1 MAERALHASPATGAD
16 RTIGRNR
23 IFERSDLVLV
33 SIAIPLGGDEQLAK
47 ALKTG
52 WSLDLPDARRSSAQS
67 DRRAIRTAQD
77 QLLLIFPATSSDAL
91 ETVGSMLGGAGYATD
106 QTDNWV
112 MLEVA
117 GPDTRAALERICPL
131 DLHPDVFAIGDAAR
145 TVMDHI
151 GALVLRSGSERY
163 LLMAARS
170 FAGAFLQAI
179 ETSFETVI

>member
-1 MAERALHASPATGAD
+1 MADFVLHATPATGAGLS
-16 RTIGRNR
+16 IGANR
-23 IFERSDLVLV
+23 ISERRDLALV
-33 SIAIPLGGDEQLAK
+33 SVAIPLDGDERLAN

-52 WSLDLPDARRSSAQS
+52 WSLDMPDARRSSVQANTC
-67 DRRAIRTAQD
+67 AIRTAQD
-77 QLLLIFPATSSDAL
+77 QLFLIIPGTTPDAYETVNGAL
-91 ETVGSMLGGAGYATD
+91 EGAGYTTD

-112 MLEVA
+112 MLEVT

-151 GALVLRSGSERY
+151 GAHILRFGPDTY

-170 FAGAFLQAI
+170 FAGSFLEAI
-179 ETSFETVI
+179 ETSLENVI